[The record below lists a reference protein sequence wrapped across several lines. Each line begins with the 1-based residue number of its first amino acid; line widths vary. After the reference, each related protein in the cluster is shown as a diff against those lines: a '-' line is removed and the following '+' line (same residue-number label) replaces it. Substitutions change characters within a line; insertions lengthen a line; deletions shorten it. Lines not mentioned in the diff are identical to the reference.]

1 MKTFSITDTGIIR
14 ETNQDYLFA
23 SEKSVGNLPNLFIVA
38 DGMGGHRAG
47 DYASR
52 HTVERIVASIT
63 RSEEEKPIS
72 ILKEAIDKANE
83 LLIAESK
90 RDETKSGMGTTLVIA
105 SIFDNIMYVA
115 KVGDSRLYICGQ
127 SIRQIT
133 RDHSLVN
140 EMILMGE
147 ISEQE
152 AKNHPDKNVITR
164 AIGVKEHVEAD
175 YFEVEL
181 TNDELILRC
190 TDGLTK
196 MVSDDES
203 QKSLVNDEILENKA
217 EKLIKRANKNGG
229 SDNITVMI
237 INPFS

>member
-115 KVGDSRLYICGQ
+115 NVGDSRLYICGQ

-181 TNDELILRC
+181 TNDELILLC
-190 TDGLTK
+190 TDGLTN
-196 MVSDDES
+196 MVSDDEI
-203 QKSLVNDEILENKA
+203 QKILANDEILENKA

>member
-105 SIFDNIMYVA
+105 SIFDN
-115 KVGDSRLYICGQ
+115 
-127 SIRQIT
+127 T
-133 RDHSLVN
+133 
-140 EMILMGE
+140 
-147 ISEQE
+147 
-152 AKNHPDKNVITR
+152 
-164 AIGVKEHVEAD
+164 
-175 YFEVEL
+175 
-181 TNDELILRC
+181 
-190 TDGLTK
+190 
-196 MVSDDES
+196 
-203 QKSLVNDEILENKA
+203 
-217 EKLIKRANKNGG
+217 
-229 SDNITVMI
+229 
-237 INPFS
+237 